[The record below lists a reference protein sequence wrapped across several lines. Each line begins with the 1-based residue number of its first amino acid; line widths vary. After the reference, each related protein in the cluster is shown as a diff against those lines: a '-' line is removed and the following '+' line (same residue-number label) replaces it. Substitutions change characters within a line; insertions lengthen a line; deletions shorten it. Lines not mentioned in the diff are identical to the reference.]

1 MKRCL
6 NLALLLAFAAPLS
19 ACGISGGLKTPPPL
33 WGEAMAEKTADD
45 AAATTAGDDLEPAST
60 APSDN
65 PFDPENEDE
74 VGYGVDVAD
83 TP

>member
-6 NLALLLAFAAPLS
+6 NFALLLAFAAPLS

-33 WGEAMAEKTADD
+33 WGEARVDQAVDD
-45 AAATTAGDDLEPAST
+45 AATTAAGDVVEPDSNVST
-60 APSDN
+60 DN

-74 VGYGVDVAD
+74 FGYGVDVAD

>member
-1 MKRCL
+1 MKNCL
-6 NLALLLAFAAPLS
+6 KFALLLAFAAPLS

-33 WGEAMAEKTADD
+33 WGETTAAKTADD
-45 AAATTAGDDLEPAST
+45 AAVEAAEAALDAAST
-60 APSDN
+60 TSSDT
-65 PFDPENEDE
+65 PFNSNNSDG